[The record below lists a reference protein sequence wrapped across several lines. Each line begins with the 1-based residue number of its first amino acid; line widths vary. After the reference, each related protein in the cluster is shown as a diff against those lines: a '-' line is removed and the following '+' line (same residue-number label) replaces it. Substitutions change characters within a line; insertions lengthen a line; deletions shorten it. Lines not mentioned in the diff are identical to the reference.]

1 MLNHATVHAL
11 EHETDALTRRA
22 SLGAALTPA
31 EQGAIQG
38 KADKNKGEP
47 MDLNYGPAHFA
58 TDADAGAAQ
67 KAYEKA
73 YDAARSPEQ
82 GWILWLGLALAS
94 GLTLVA
100 YAISGRKSSGA
111 SLPPRGG
118 GSGAA
123 GAEPGVYGVGA
134 GAAYGTYDG
143 GCNGSW

>member
-1 MLNHATVHAL
+1 MLNHAAVHAL

-67 KAYEKA
+67 KAYVKA

-111 SLPPRGG
+111 SLPPKG
-118 GSGAA
+118 
-123 GAEPGVYGVGA
+123 EPGVYGAGA

-143 GCNGSW
+143 SCSGSW